1 MRKWKA
7 IKLHSLL
14 NHINQLK
21 ELLQY
26 IKLSSPLVAATQ
38 SSTEIPHEHV
48 LLVLVGNTQNVNVC
62 NYIRTILNHFKRLNT
77 TSLFPFFF
85 FFLLQFTP
93 CKAEQPLRGMEL
105 QEKKAQK
112 ILQATE
118 NLFKRNLQLKDV
130 C

>member
-26 IKLSSPLVAATQ
+26 IKLSSRLVAATQ

-48 LLVLVGNTQNVNVC
+48 PLVLVGNTQNVNVC

-85 FFLLQFTP
+85 FFFFIAIHSMQ
-93 CKAEQPLRGMEL
+93 G
-105 QEKKAQK
+105 
-112 ILQATE
+112 
-118 NLFKRNLQLKDV
+118 
-130 C
+130 